1 MNKRDAGQKQVSMP
15 KQASATKKPKK
26 QRDVKRQGGQPSR
39 VRGGRAGEKR
49 FGVSS
54 LYRLM
59 GRTSL
64 PVAAAYAPKWHV
76 IDAEGLVLGRV
87 ASSIAVLLRG
97 KHKPWFTPFLPCG
110 DKVIVINAEKVAL
123 TGRKWQ
129 DKKFYWHTGY
139 PGGINMRR
147 AKDVIDGKRPER
159 LLIKA
164 VERMMKH
171 GPLGRKLMKN
181 LYVYCGA
188 EHPHHAAQPQTINF
202 GERHVKNKP
211 RSLRVS

>member
-1 MNKRDAGQKQVSMP
+1 MNKRDAGQKKAAVSN
-15 KQASATKKPKK
+15 KASAAKKPKK
-26 QRDVKRQGGQPSR
+26 QRDVKRQDKQPS
-39 VRGGRAGEKR
+39 GAGARDKR

-64 PVAAAYAPKWHV
+64 PEAAAYAAKWHV

-123 TGRKWQ
+123 TGKKWQ

-139 PGGINMRR
+139 PGGITMRR